1 MRDYQKEFKGNC
13 LTCQRYDIYT
23 PKDATTRGY
32 RCTYHCRPMAMDEK
46 CPKYAKDI
54 TRSNE
59 RIDDAV
65 KWLSKHGYEPR
76 KDNAT
81 FCYITTMLCDIL
93 GYPDNHIYL
102 ESLRTL
108 RNDFLINKDFGKKIL
123 LDYDVYGSLISKKLY
138 EEYTKNK
145 DKVVSMLNG
154 IIIPDFLNPLVELI
168 ERKDY
173 ENAMFLYI
181 KMTFLLM
188 KRYKIHYYPLAIKP
202 EEIDTN
208 NLGHGYSL
216 TRKIN
221 VF

>member
-1 MRDYQKEFKGNC
+1 MAGKRIQKKMSDFIQREADLIAEYDTIEGVDLFDYCK
-13 LTCQRYDIYT
+13 YD
-23 PKDATTRGY
+23 
-32 RCTYHCRPMAMDEK
+32 AMDKIESMMK
-46 CPKYAKDI
+46 TDK
-54 TRSNE
+54 S
-59 RIDDAV
+59 IDFKTV
-65 KWLSKHGYEPR
+65 LSEALNMSIHYGQ
-76 KDNAT
+76 
-81 FCYITTMLCDIL
+81 
-93 GYPDNHIYL
+93 
-102 ESLRTL
+102 SLT
-108 RNDFLINKDFGKKIL
+108 D
-123 LDYDVYGSLISKKLY
+123 SLISIKLY

-154 IIIPDFLNPLVELI
+154 IIIPDFLNQLVELI